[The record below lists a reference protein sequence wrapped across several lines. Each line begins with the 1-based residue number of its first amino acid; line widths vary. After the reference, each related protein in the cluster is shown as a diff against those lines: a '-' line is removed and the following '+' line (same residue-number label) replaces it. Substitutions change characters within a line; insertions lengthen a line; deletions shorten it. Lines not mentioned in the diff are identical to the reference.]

1 MLLVFLVA
9 SYRAW
14 RGSRTSRC
22 STRSRAS
29 APGGYVVVGLAAL
42 VSGAPFLTN
51 LLGPGAGTLLSG
63 GSMPFLNWAVGDRGR
78 RGDPDPLHASSSR
91 STSSRSSRG
100 RRRELPRRTRVAA
113 WICVVGLYGIVTS
126 RNLIH
131 LALCL
136 TVTQSSTYVLLL
148 AVGYVHGGGAPI
160 FKGVK
165 LGTTAVD
172 PVVQALTL
180 TDIVVSV
187 TVIALILALALDV
200 APRLGTID
208 PDELAE
214 LQRMSWMLA
223 AAGRGPAARGGAASP
238 RSTT

>member
-1 MLLVFLVA
+1 MSVLP
-9 SYRAW
+9 Y
-14 RGSRTSRC
+14 
-22 STRSRAS
+22 
-29 APGGYVVVGLAAL
+29 L
-42 VSGAPFLTN
+42 VS
-51 LLGPGAGTLLSG
+51 S
-63 GSMPFLNWAVGDRGR
+63 
-78 RGDPDPLHASSSR
+78 
-91 STSSRSSRG
+91 
-100 RRRELPRRTRVAA
+100 

-148 AVGYVHGGGAPI
+148 AIGYVRGGGPPI

-187 TVIALILALALDV
+187 TVIALILALALDIHRHRGSV
-200 APRLGTID
+200 D
-208 PDELAE
+208 PEEIAE
-214 LQRMSWMLA
+214 LQ
-223 AAGRGPAARGGAASP
+223 G
-238 RSTT
+238 